1 MFARL
6 AARCRLVLLLALAA
20 ACGFAGAS
28 LAREGERGAGI
39 GWVTLAELPPEARET
54 LRLIRNGG
62 PFPYPGKDGSIFG
75 NFERQLP
82 YQARGYYREYT
93 VPSPGRHDRGAQRLV
108 AGASADEYYYSDD
121 HYRTFRRV
129 RTP

>member
-6 AARCRLVLLLALAA
+6 VARCRLVLLLALAV

-28 LAREGERGAGI
+28 FARASERDVDI
-39 GWVTLAELPPEARET
+39 CWVAYAELPPEARET

-62 PFPYPGKDGSIFG
+62 PFPYPSKDCSIFG
-75 NFERQLP
+75 NFERRLP

-93 VPSPGRHDRGAQRLV
+93 VSTPDRHDRGARRLI
-108 AGASADEYYYSDD
+108 AGADEYYYSDD